1 MFLTE
6 QKQNMGCI
14 KESKNVCSRGVNLQV
29 TFNVQ
34 YSKLI
39 CRHGCEDILYQAAL
53 TLRLKRGEKYGL
65 IFMNMPTQLDCDQ
78 EKQRRLETVKKNSL
92 EISLQVC
99 YWYWYSNC
107 RESKHAD
114 TRTLLRNRA
123 RIWPKNVKKEKEEAN
138 SLRSIR
144 GVYLCVT
151 ACMKRRRDRQKEK
164 NAISVRFLQ
173 TEDLGHLKEYGWISN
188 TAATAELNLLN
199 SPEGGDRV
207 RKRGKEE
214 MSEGERT
221 QNGKRRWAGE
231 GMGEMCGV
239 GGMKQKE
246 RLREG
251 REEIKQ

>member
-14 KESKNVCSRGVNLQV
+14 KESKNVCSQGVNLQV
-29 TFNVQ
+29 TFNVL

-107 RESKHAD
+107 RESKHTD

-151 ACMKRRRDRQKEK
+151 ACMNRRRDRQKEK

-199 SPEGGDRV
+199 SPAGGDRV

-221 QNGKRRWAGE
+221 EKWEETLSGRRDGRDVRGGGDETKGE
-231 GMGEMCGV
+231 A
-239 GGMKQKE
+239 
-246 RLREG
+246 
-251 REEIKQ
+251 